1 MSNLITRTITGKDNA
16 PVYFPTGI
24 AVGNGTES
32 GGINKIGIAGQQGF
46 GVGIC
51 PALPTGMSE
60 LFGTRDQSSDNYGNY
75 QYADGSIMVWIPAF
89 VYKYNADNTV
99 YIKSLSDYTTVAAAN
114 ADGYALHR
122 AFYNA
127 GAVQQGIFVD
137 KYQVSKNGAIASS
150 IKNGNPLSSYSA
162 HNPFTSLGVAGIT
175 DTCGG
180 AIDVIK
186 TRGTKFFCNSIFAF
200 KALSLLSL
208 AHGQAS
214 TSNANCAW
222 YDAAGI
228 TNFPKGCN
236 NGTLKD
242 VNDTSVSYV
251 GDGYAYTDPV
261 SSVISYCGKT
271 GSANF
276 FAKTT
281 HNGQNCGIADL
292 NGNMWEINLGLTA
305 INGVS
310 SLTADKGFYLLNT
323 SADIS
328 ALTNTVS
335 ATGNAAFMTTPNA
348 SLYTKVDTAN
358 YAYMANTINVWNANN
373 STLYYIG
380 GASQTFSSALT
391 GNDWALTGAGLPL
404 DGAKS
409 GTNKFGNDGLW
420 YVMTDQLC
428 ALSGGDWPAGGLAG
442 VWGLFLSSVR
452 GNSYSGVGC
461 RAALYL

>member
-75 QYADGSIMVWIPAF
+75 IYSDGSIMVWIPAF

-99 YIKSLSDYTTVAAAN
+99 LIKSLSDYTTVAAAN
-114 ADGYALHR
+114 IDGYALHR

-127 GAVQQGIFVD
+127 GAVQPGIFVD
-137 KYQVSKNGAIASS
+137 KYQVSKNNLTASS
-150 IKNGNPLSSYSA
+150 IKNGNPLTSFSS
-162 HNPFTSLGVAGIT
+162 HNPFTGLGVAGIT
-175 DTCGG
+175 DTYGS

-186 TRGTKFFCNSIFAF
+186 TRGSKFFCNSVFAF
-200 KALSLLSL
+200 KALALLSL

-214 TSNANCAW
+214 SSNANCAW

-228 TNFPKGCN
+228 TNYPKGNN
-236 NGTLKD
+236 NGSLKD
-242 VNDTSVSYV
+242 SNDLSVSYV
-251 GDGYAYTDPV
+251 GDGYSYTDPV
-261 SSVISYCGKT
+261 SSVVSYCGKT

-292 NGNMWEINLGLTA
+292 NGNVWEINLGLTA
-305 INGVS
+305 INGV
-310 SLTADKGFYLLNT
+310 TPADIGFYLLNT

-328 ALTNTVS
+328 ALTNAVA

-348 SLYTKVDTAN
+348 SLYTKVSTTN
-358 YAYMANTINVWNANN
+358 YAYMANTVKVWPVNN
-373 STLYYIG
+373 STLYGIG
-380 GASQTFSSALT
+380 SASQTFSADLT

-404 DGAKS
+404 DGAKT

-420 YVMTDQLC
+420 YLMPDQLC
-428 ALSGGDWPAGGLAG
+428 AISGGDWSTGGLAG
-442 VWGLFLSSVR
+442 LWGLSLHNVR
-452 GNSYSGVGC
+452 GHSNPYVGC